1 MPEIQPNLNE
11 TVFPI
16 EIFSFFTGLEEL
28 LEMIVEKSNLYAHQ
42 NGRNFTATK
51 EELKAFSGINFDM
64 AINQIAT
71 IVVYWKVDQFI
82 GNGGIQNTMFRNHF
96 FKIFQNLHFP
106 ENRKDNK
113 IEKVFQIDH
122 LNSKF
127 PEVLSNDSEQSIDEH
142 MVKFKA
148 ERSFY
153 TVYFDNFFNSPKLI
167 EKLFQE
173 RHLWYWNSL
182 RHQKE
187 YAKNDPR

>member
-113 IEKVFQIDH
+113 TEKVFQIDH

-167 EKLFQE
+167 EKLFQKSI
-173 RHLWYWNSL
+173 YGIGTV
-182 RHQKE
+182 
-187 YAKNDPR
+187 